1 MFVTVKYWYGQILMF
16 ATVKYWYGQILLPGA
31 IQYWQEQMLV
41 PHVIIVK
48 FDVYIGIMDREQCK
62 VRIQLYIHSKHMVK
76 LDIRE
81 VTANYSAETEQMR
94 SLSTAD
100 HAKLYNT

>member
-1 MFVTVKYWYGQILMF
+1 MFVTVKYWYGQKLMF

-48 FDVYIGIMDREQCK
+48 FDVYIGIMDRET
-62 VRIQLYIHSKHMVK
+62 L
-76 LDIRE
+76 
-81 VTANYSAETEQMR
+81 
-94 SLSTAD
+94 LSRTMQSTHTTVHTLKA
-100 HAKLYNT
+100 HGWTGQFRGYC